1 MVCMTNKREMPT
13 NAKKKIAIKYHYRP
27 FISMWTETEKGQ
39 NTPLLYHLTPPWDPP
54 PLCTKSSAVRLDS
67 LPLFAPIGG

>member
-1 MVCMTNKREMPT
+1 
-13 NAKKKIAIKYHYRP
+13 
-27 FISMWTETEKGQ
+27 MWTETEKGQ